1 MSQPAHIFQTQDR
14 PDATPSSSWAL
25 RALPRAGKPPAPVPA
40 KAFLP
45 RGAKLYELDPH
56 LHCSII
62 GTCLSTTALRKL
74 VPKFCD
80 LDRAKASDLDIHHMA
95 VQLAT
100 EGGDGARALHKLLDT
115 VYAPE
120 IKRFRRYETEAEV
133 EAAWA
138 ECLKH
143 GDVPGA
149 YWALMTHPAA
159 NPGLRQHAFGEVHM
173 LSHLVGAANRADIRR
188 LLALEEENA
197 TLRDKVDR
205 QQQRLRELGT
215 AQAAHALQERS
226 KPVETCADERVEALE
241 SALKDSEIALRASE
255 QASAHHAGRLEKAK
269 ARLKEAEDRAST
281 LEAALIEAHRQ
292 INAQQQ
298 ELEAVETHLADTF
311 APQAE
316 AGTAPTPLKGKR
328 IVYVGGRPQAANTIR
343 ALVEAAG
350 GELLLHDGGIE
361 DRRGL
366 LPTTLAG
373 ADLVVFP
380 VDCIS
385 HNSVTLLKRGCER
398 FNIPYRP
405 LRSSG
410 VASFAALV
418 AEIAGPENVRAQ
430 CEAASRIC
438 LHHG

>member
-80 LDRAKASDLDIHHMA
+80 LDRAKATDLDIHHMA

-149 YWALMTHPAA
+149 YWALMTHPTTTIS
-159 NPGLRQHAFGEVHM
+159 LRQHAFGEVHM

-188 LLALEEENA
+188 LLALEEENSA
-197 TLRDKVDR
+197 LKDKVDR
-205 QQQRLRELGT
+205 QQQRLRDLGA
-215 AQAAHALQERS
+215 AQVLQERS
-226 KPVETCADERVEALE
+226 KPAETAVDERVQALE
-241 SALKDSEIALRASE
+241 TALKNSEIALQASE
-255 QASAHHAGRLEKAK
+255 QATAHHAGRLQKAE
-269 ARLKEAEDRAST
+269 ARLKEAEDKAST
-281 LEAALIEAHRQ
+281 LEAALVEAHRQ
-292 INAQQQ
+292 INALQQ
-298 ELEAVETHLADTF
+298 ELEAVETHLADTL
-311 APQAE
+311 APQSASE
-316 AGTAPTPLKGKR
+316 AGTSALSGKR
-328 IVYVGGRPQAANTIR
+328 IVYVGGRPQAANAIR

-350 GELLLHDGGIE
+350 GELLLHDGGVE
-361 DRRGL
+361 DRRGML
-366 LPTTLAG
+366 TTTLAG

-418 AEIAGPENVRAQ
+418 AEMAGPGNARAQ
-430 CEAASRIC
+430 CGAASRIC

>member
-159 NPGLRQHAFGEVHM
+159 NPGLRQHA
-173 LSHLVGAANRADIRR
+173 
-188 LLALEEENA
+188 
-197 TLRDKVDR
+197 
-205 QQQRLRELGT
+205 
-215 AQAAHALQERS
+215 LQERS

-255 QASAHHAGRLEKAK
+255 QASAHHAGRLEKAE